1 LPAAFLDLP
10 FTASYHAPVTGGTQM
25 SRRSFRSCWFAVL
38 ATVALAGMFAGQSV
52 QGAGSLL
59 TAKPEE
65 VGLSSERLAR
75 IHDAVQRH
83 IEAGSVSGAVTLVA
97 RHGKVAHLE
106 AHGLMDVESKRPM
119 PKDGI
124 FRLASM
130 SKPVTAVAVMMMV
143 EEGKVRLGDPVS
155 RFIPELK
162 GMKVAVAKPG
172 ARGAAGPG
180 PGGAGGRGGPPP
192 EIDLVSATREITIRD
207 LLTHGS
213 GLMSGGLGT
222 AAAGQA
228 AARAPNDT
236 LATYIP
242 KLAAVALDFQPG
254 TLWRYSGLAG
264 FDVLSRVVEIA
275 AGKSCDQFLRERL
288 FDPLG
293 MKDTGFALTAAI
305 QPRLVTLY
313 RRGQNGLERVPD
325 QAGLSSDTY
334 FSGAGGLVST
344 AEDYAQF
351 ATMLVNGGEL
361 NGKRYLGP
369 RTIELMASNHT
380 GDMAGGQMGMSPRG
394 IGFGL
399 GVQVVEDP
407 VAADRR
413 VSKGAWG
420 WAGAYG
426 TSVHIEPAAGMVTI
440 VLMQTST
447 PALQRDFENAVAQ
460 AIVR

>member
-1 LPAAFLDLP
+1 MKQRP
-10 FTASYHAPVTGGTQM
+10 GW
-25 SRRSFRSCWFAVL
+25 SRRVGIVCG
-38 ATVALAGMFAGQSV
+38 ALVCACAGLSL
-52 QGAGSLL
+52 QGAGLVT
-59 TAKPEE
+59 TARPED
-65 VGLSSERLAR
+65 VGLSSERLDR

-83 IEAGSVSGAVTLVA
+83 IDAGSISGAVTLVA
-97 RHGKVAHLE
+97 RHGKIAHLE
-106 AHGLMDVESKRPM
+106 AHGLMDIESKRTM
-119 PKDGI
+119 PKDGV

-130 SKPVTAVAVMMMV
+130 SKPITAVAVMMMV
-143 EEGKVRLGDPVS
+143 EEGKVRLSDPVS
-155 RFIPELK
+155 RFIPEFK
-162 GMKVAVAKPG
+162 SMKVAVAKPN
-172 ARGAAGPG
+172 ARGGGAAPAS
-180 PGGAGGRGGPPP
+180 PGGPGGRGGPPP
-192 EIDLVSATREITIRD
+192 EVDLVSATREITIRD

-213 GLMSGGLGT
+213 GLMSNGLGNAT
-222 AAAGQA
+222 AGAAATRG
-228 AARAPNDT
+228 PDDT

-242 KLAAVALDFQPG
+242 KLGAVALDFQPG

-275 AGKSCDQFLRERL
+275 SGKPYDQFLRERL

-293 MKDTGFALTAAI
+293 MKDTGFALTPAI

-325 QAGLSSDTY
+325 QSGLSSATY

-361 NGKRYLGP
+361 NGRRYLSP

-380 GDMAGGQMGMSPRG
+380 GEMAGGQMGMSPKG

-426 TSVHIEPAAGMVTI
+426 TNVHIEPAADMVQI
-440 VLMQTST
+440 ILMQTST

-460 AIVR
+460 AIVK

>member
-1 LPAAFLDLP
+1 
-10 FTASYHAPVTGGTQM
+10 M
-25 SRRSFRSCWFAVL
+25 KRR
-38 ATVALAGMFAGQSV
+38 VACVVVVCGLAGLSLH
-52 QGAGSLL
+52 AGSVM

-83 IEAGSVSGAVTLVA
+83 IDAGSLSGAVTLVA
-97 RHGKVAHLE
+97 RHGKIAHLE
-106 AHGLMDVESKRPM
+106 AHGLMDLESKRPM
-119 PKDGI
+119 PKNGV

-130 SKPVTAVAVMMMV
+130 SKPVTAVAVMMLV
-143 EEGKVRLGDPVS
+143 EEGKVRLNDPVS
-155 RFIPELK
+155 RFIPEFK
-162 GMKVAVAKPG
+162 SMKVAVAKPG
-172 ARGAAGPG
+172 ARGGSAAAA
-180 PGGAGGRGGPPP
+180 PGGPGGRGGRSGPPP
-192 EIDLVSATREITIRD
+192 EVDLVSATREITVRD

-213 GLMSGGLGT
+213 GLLSGGLGNAT
-222 AAAGQA
+222 AGQA
-228 AARAPNDT
+228 ATRGPNDT

-242 KLAAVALDFQPG
+242 KLGAVALDFQPG

-264 FDVLSRVVEIA
+264 FDVLSRIVEIA
-275 AGKSCDQFLRERL
+275 SGQAFDRFLRERL

-293 MKDTGFALTAAI
+293 MKDTGFALTSAI

-313 RRGQNGLERVPD
+313 RRGQNGLERSPD
-325 QAGLSSDTY
+325 QSGLSSDTY

-361 NGKRYLGP
+361 NGKRYLSP
-369 RTIELMASNHT
+369 RTIELMTSNHT
-380 GDMAGGQMGMSPRG
+380 GEMAGGQMGMSPRG

-399 GVQVVEDP
+399 GVQVVDDP

-426 TSVHIEPAAGMVTI
+426 TNVHIEPTADMVTI
-440 VLMQTST
+440 ILMQTAT
-447 PALQRDFENAVAQ
+447 GALQRDFENAVEQ
-460 AIVR
+460 AIVK

>member
-1 LPAAFLDLP
+1 MKQRP
-10 FTASYHAPVTGGTQM
+10 GW
-25 SRRSFRSCWFAVL
+25 SRRAGIVCG
-38 ATVALAGMFAGQSV
+38 ALVCACAGLSL
-52 QGAGSLL
+52 QGAGLVS
-59 TAKPEE
+59 TARPED
-65 VGLSSERLAR
+65 VGLSSERLDR

-83 IEAGSVSGAVTLVA
+83 IDAGSISGAVTLVA
-97 RHGKVAHLE
+97 RHGKIAHLE
-106 AHGLMDVESKRPM
+106 AHGLMDIESKRAM
-119 PKDGI
+119 PKDGV

-130 SKPVTAVAVMMMV
+130 SKPITAVAVMMMV
-143 EEGKVRLGDPVS
+143 EEGKVRLSDPVS
-155 RFIPELK
+155 RFIPEFK
-162 GMKVAVAKPG
+162 SMKVAVAKPN
-172 ARGAAGPG
+172 ARGGGAAPAS
-180 PGGAGGRGGPPP
+180 PGGPGGRGGPPP
-192 EIDLVSATREITIRD
+192 EVDLVSATREITIRD

-213 GLMSGGLGT
+213 GLMSNGLGNAT
-222 AAAGQA
+222 AGAAATRG
-228 AARAPNDT
+228 PDDT

-242 KLAAVALDFQPG
+242 KLGAVALDFQPG

-275 AGKSCDQFLRERL
+275 SGKPYDQFLRERL

-293 MKDTGFALTAAI
+293 MKDTGFALTPAI

-325 QAGLSSDTY
+325 QSGLSSATY

-361 NGKRYLGP
+361 NGRRYLGP

-380 GDMAGGQMGMSPRG
+380 GEMAGGQMGMSPKG

-426 TSVHIEPAAGMVTI
+426 TNVHIEPAADMVQI
-440 VLMQTST
+440 ILMQTST

-460 AIVR
+460 AIVK

>member
-1 LPAAFLDLP
+1 MMRASMENSLMTHARVRPSFAALLIL
-10 FTASYHAPVTGGTQM
+10 A
-25 SRRSFRSCWFAVL
+25 CAVL
-38 ATVALAGMFAGQSV
+38 TLPLQ
-52 QGAGSLL
+52 AGSIGA
-59 TAKPEE
+59 AKPEE
-65 VGLSSERLAR
+65 LGFSSERLSR

-83 IEAGSVSGAVTLVA
+83 LDAKAIAGAVTMVV
-97 RHGKVAHLE
+97 RNGRIAHLE
-106 AHGLMDVESKRPM
+106 AHGLIDIEANRPM
-119 PKDGI
+119 PKDGV

-130 SKPVTAVAVMMMV
+130 SKPITAVAVMMMI
-143 EEGKVRLGDPVS
+143 EEGKLRLNDPVS
-155 RFIPELK
+155 RFIPEFK

-172 ARGAAGPG
+172 SEPAAAPAGGP
-180 PGGAGGRGGPPP
+180 GGRGGPPP
-192 EIDLVSATREITIRD
+192 DVDLVPASREITIRD

-213 GLMSGGLGT
+213 GLMSGGLGQRT
-222 AAAGQA
+222 AGALGQ
-228 AARAPNDT
+228 RGPDDT

-242 KLAAVALDFQPG
+242 RLGAAALDFQPG

-264 FDVLSRVVEIA
+264 FDILGRLVEIA
-275 AGKSCDQFLRERL
+275 SGQTFDRFLKQRL

-293 MKDTGFALTAAI
+293 MKDTGFALTPERAARTV
-305 QPRLVTLY
+305 PLY
-313 RRGQNGLERVPD
+313 RRTQTGLEKLPDQNGL
-325 QAGLSSDTY
+325 SSATY

-361 NGKRYLGP
+361 NGKRYLSP
-369 RTIELMASNHT
+369 KTIELMSSNHT
-380 GDMAGGQMGMSPRG
+380 AELAGGQMGMSAKG

-399 GVQVVEDP
+399 GVQVVGDP

-426 TSVHIEPAAGMVTI
+426 TNVHIEPQERMITI
-440 VLMQTST
+440 ILMQTST
-447 PALQRDFENAVAQ
+447 PALQRDFENAVFQ

>member
-1 LPAAFLDLP
+1 MKQRP
-10 FTASYHAPVTGGTQM
+10 GW
-25 SRRSFRSCWFAVL
+25 SRRAGIVCG
-38 ATVALAGMFAGQSV
+38 ALVCACAGLSL
-52 QGAGSLL
+52 QGAGLVT
-59 TAKPEE
+59 TARPED
-65 VGLSSERLAR
+65 VGLSSERLDR

-83 IEAGSVSGAVTLVA
+83 LAAGSISGAVTLVA
-97 RHGKVAHLE
+97 RHGKIAHLE
-106 AHGLMDVESKRPM
+106 AHGLLDIESKRAM
-119 PKDGI
+119 PKDGV

-130 SKPVTAVAVMMMV
+130 SKPITAVAVMMMV
-143 EEGKVRLGDPVS
+143 EEGKVRLSDPVS
-155 RFIPELK
+155 RFIPEFK
-162 GMKVAVAKPG
+162 SMKVAVAKPN
-172 ARGAAGPG
+172 ARGGGAAPAS
-180 PGGAGGRGGPPP
+180 PGGPGGRGGPPP
-192 EIDLVSATREITIRD
+192 EVDLVSATREITIRD

-213 GLMSGGLGT
+213 GLMSNGLGNAT
-222 AAAGQA
+222 AGAAATRG
-228 AARAPNDT
+228 PDDT

-242 KLAAVALDFQPG
+242 KLGAVALDFQPG

-275 AGKSCDQFLRERL
+275 SGKPYDQFLRERL

-293 MKDTGFALTAAI
+293 MKDTGFALTPAI

-325 QAGLSSDTY
+325 QSGLSSATY

-361 NGKRYLGP
+361 NGRRYLGP

-380 GDMAGGQMGMSPRG
+380 GEMAGGQMGMSPKG

-426 TSVHIEPAAGMVTI
+426 TNVHIEPAADMVQI
-440 VLMQTST
+440 ILMQTST

-460 AIVR
+460 AIVK

>member
-1 LPAAFLDLP
+1 MKQRP
-10 FTASYHAPVTGGTQM
+10 GW
-25 SRRSFRSCWFAVL
+25 SRRAGIVCG
-38 ATVALAGMFAGQSV
+38 ALVCACAGLSL
-52 QGAGSLL
+52 QGAGLVS
-59 TAKPEE
+59 TARPED
-65 VGLSSERLAR
+65 VGLSSERLDR

-83 IEAGSVSGAVTLVA
+83 IDAGSISGAVTLVA
-97 RHGKVAHLE
+97 RHGKIAHLE
-106 AHGLMDVESKRPM
+106 AHGLMDIESKRAM
-119 PKDGI
+119 PKDGV

-130 SKPVTAVAVMMMV
+130 SKPITAVAVMMMV
-143 EEGKVRLGDPVS
+143 EEGKVRLSDPVS
-155 RFIPELK
+155 RFIPEFK
-162 GMKVAVAKPG
+162 SMKVAVAKPN
-172 ARGAAGPG
+172 ARGGGAAPAS
-180 PGGAGGRGGPPP
+180 PGGPGGRGGPPP
-192 EIDLVSATREITIRD
+192 EVDLVSATREITIRD

-213 GLMSGGLGT
+213 GLMSNGLGNAT
-222 AAAGQA
+222 AGAAATRG
-228 AARAPNDT
+228 PDDT

-242 KLAAVALDFQPG
+242 KLGAVALDFQPG

-275 AGKSCDQFLRERL
+275 SGKPYDQFLRERL

-293 MKDTGFALTAAI
+293 MKDTGFALTPAI

-325 QAGLSSDTY
+325 QSGLSSATY

-361 NGKRYLGP
+361 NGRRYLSP

-380 GDMAGGQMGMSPRG
+380 GEMAGGQMGMSPKG

-426 TSVHIEPAAGMVTI
+426 TNVHIEPAADMVQI
-440 VLMQTST
+440 ILMQTST

-460 AIVR
+460 AIVK

>member
-1 LPAAFLDLP
+1 MKQRP
-10 FTASYHAPVTGGTQM
+10 GW
-25 SRRSFRSCWFAVL
+25 SRRVGIVCG
-38 ATVALAGMFAGQSV
+38 ALVCACAGLSL
-52 QGAGSLL
+52 QGAGLVT
-59 TAKPEE
+59 TARPED
-65 VGLSSERLAR
+65 VGLSSERLDR

-83 IEAGSVSGAVTLVA
+83 IDAGSISGAVTLVA
-97 RHGKVAHLE
+97 RHGKIAHLE
-106 AHGLMDVESKRPM
+106 AHGLMDIESKRAM
-119 PKDGI
+119 PKDGV

-130 SKPVTAVAVMMMV
+130 SKPITAVAVMMMV
-143 EEGKVRLGDPVS
+143 EEGKVRLSDPVS
-155 RFIPELK
+155 RFIPEFK
-162 GMKVAVAKPG
+162 SMKVAVAKPN
-172 ARGAAGPG
+172 ARG
-180 PGGAGGRGGPPP
+180 GGAAPASSGGPGGRGGPPP
-192 EIDLVSATREITIRD
+192 EVDLVSATREITIRD

-213 GLMSGGLGT
+213 GLMSNGLGNAT
-222 AAAGQA
+222 AGAAATRG
-228 AARAPNDT
+228 PDDT

-242 KLAAVALDFQPG
+242 KLGAVALDFQPG

-275 AGKSCDQFLRERL
+275 SGKPYDQFLRERL

-293 MKDTGFALTAAI
+293 MKDTGFALTPAI

-325 QAGLSSDTY
+325 QSGLSSATY

-361 NGKRYLGP
+361 NGRRYLSP

-380 GDMAGGQMGMSPRG
+380 GEMAGGQMGMSPKG

-426 TSVHIEPAAGMVTI
+426 TNVHIEPAADMVQI
-440 VLMQTST
+440 ILMQTST

-460 AIVR
+460 AIVK

>member
-1 LPAAFLDLP
+1 MKQRP
-10 FTASYHAPVTGGTQM
+10 GW
-25 SRRSFRSCWFAVL
+25 SRRAGIVCG
-38 ATVALAGMFAGQSV
+38 ALVCACAGLSL
-52 QGAGSLL
+52 QGAGLVS
-59 TAKPEE
+59 TARPED
-65 VGLSSERLAR
+65 VGLSSERLDR

-83 IEAGSVSGAVTLVA
+83 IDAGSISGAVTLVA
-97 RHGKVAHLE
+97 RHGKIAHLE
-106 AHGLMDVESKRPM
+106 AHGLMDIESKRAM
-119 PKDGI
+119 PKDGV

-130 SKPVTAVAVMMMV
+130 SKPITAVAVMMMV
-143 EEGKVRLGDPVS
+143 EEGKVRLSDPVS
-155 RFIPELK
+155 RFIPEFK
-162 GMKVAVAKPG
+162 SMKVAVAKPN
-172 ARGAAGPG
+172 ARG
-180 PGGAGGRGGPPP
+180 GGAAPASSGGPGGRGGPPP
-192 EIDLVSATREITIRD
+192 EVDLVSATREITIRD

-213 GLMSGGLGT
+213 GLMSNGLGNAT
-222 AAAGQA
+222 AGAAATRG
-228 AARAPNDT
+228 PDDT

-242 KLAAVALDFQPG
+242 KLGAVALDFQPG

-275 AGKSCDQFLRERL
+275 SGKPYDQFLRERL

-293 MKDTGFALTAAI
+293 MKDTGFALTPAI

-325 QAGLSSDTY
+325 QSGLSSATY

-361 NGKRYLGP
+361 NGRRYLSP

-380 GDMAGGQMGMSPRG
+380 GEMAGGQMGMSPKG

-426 TSVHIEPAAGMVTI
+426 TNVHIEPAADMVQI
-440 VLMQTST
+440 ILMQTST

-460 AIVR
+460 AIVK